1 MPSSTTTPDE
11 ILDWVNENDEIVGKI
26 DRNTANSD
34 QKYTHREVG
43 ILIVD
48 PDNRVLAQKRANG
61 KTDPGTWIISAAGHV
76 KKGMDP
82 LLAAET
88 ELREELGFFT
98 NLKFIEKTYQKTP
111 TETRFLYFFIG
122 DFPQDAEIDYDR
134 NEVADVK
141 WFTEEELEEYLASG
155 ENFEPLSLDGF
166 RRFWRGE
173 FEIGEPSS
181 ESDQV

>member
-1 MPSSTTTPDE
+1 MPTPVTTSDE
-11 ILDWVNENDEIVGKI
+11 ILDWVDEQDQVIGQI
-26 DRNTANSD
+26 DRKTANLD
-34 QKYTHREVG
+34 PKYTHREVG

-48 PDNRVLAQKRANG
+48 PDNRVLAQKRAKG

-88 ELREELGFFT
+88 ELQEELGFST
-98 NLKFIEKTYQKTP
+98 NLKFVEKTFQETP

-122 DFPQDAEIDYDR
+122 DFPSDAEIDYDPG
-134 NEVADVK
+134 EVAEVK

-155 ENFEPLSLDGF
+155 EIFEPLSLDGF

-173 FEIGEPSS
+173 FETSEPSPN
-181 ESDQV
+181 ED